1 MILKYQDI
9 DINYYDNENNN
20 KDPVIFLHG
29 WGSSLE
35 TFKYT
40 FKMLND
46 TSHVYA
52 VDFPGF
58 GESKINRAFSLDD
71 YVKFLIYFITELNIK
86 NYTIVAHSFGGRVA
100 IKYLGKHQINNPQ
113 GLILVDSAGIKHITP
128 LKVRIKILNYK
139 IKKAYYKTF
148 KKEAKLSQ
156 LYSKSGSEDYQNSS
170 VIMKDTMRNVIK
182 EDLRKYLP
190 NINIDTLIIWGKED
204 KTTPYKD
211 AKIMHKY
218 LKKSAIIPFNDSGHF
233 PYLDDAKKFSI
244 IVKGYLKQITKEGNF

>member
-71 YVKFLIYFITELNIK
+71 YVKFLIY
-86 NYTIVAHSFGGRVA
+86 VWH
-100 IKYLGKHQINNPQ
+100 
-113 GLILVDSAGIKHITP
+113 
-128 LKVRIKILNYK
+128 
-139 IKKAYYKTF
+139 
-148 KKEAKLSQ
+148 
-156 LYSKSGSEDYQNSS
+156 LYRRHMF
-170 VIMKDTMRNVIK
+170 V
-182 EDLRKYLP
+182 L
-190 NINIDTLIIWGKED
+190 
-204 KTTPYKD
+204 
-211 AKIMHKY
+211 
-218 LKKSAIIPFNDSGHF
+218 
-233 PYLDDAKKFSI
+233 
-244 IVKGYLKQITKEGNF
+244 